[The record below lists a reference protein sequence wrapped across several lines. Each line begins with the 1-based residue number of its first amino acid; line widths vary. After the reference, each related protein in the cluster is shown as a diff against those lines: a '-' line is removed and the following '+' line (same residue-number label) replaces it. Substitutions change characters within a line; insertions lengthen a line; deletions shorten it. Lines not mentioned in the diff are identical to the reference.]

1 MTTTISAG
9 IQGFVDQHDNVRDLL
24 KAIDEQFTTYDKSL
38 ANTLIMWFLSMK
50 LTRIKEVCDHI
61 IHIRNILAQWKALEV
76 TMLIRQIGKSVVF
89 TFSLTQST
97 GLASIRQARHSVA
110 KRKQES

>member
-1 MTTTISAG
+1 MFIKTTISAG

-76 TMLIRQIGKSVVF
+76 TMSDSSYTYICAPCLINVYFCWVKMMCC
-89 TFSLTQST
+89 
-97 GLASIRQARHSVA
+97 
-110 KRKQES
+110 E